1 MSRGAQSYKQGDLT
15 KAVKALVKA
24 GITVGRIEI
33 QGGKII
39 VIPGAPVTTM
49 PASDDVNE
57 WDSVR

>member
-1 MSRGAQSYKQGDLT
+1 MT

-33 QGGKII
+33 QGDKII